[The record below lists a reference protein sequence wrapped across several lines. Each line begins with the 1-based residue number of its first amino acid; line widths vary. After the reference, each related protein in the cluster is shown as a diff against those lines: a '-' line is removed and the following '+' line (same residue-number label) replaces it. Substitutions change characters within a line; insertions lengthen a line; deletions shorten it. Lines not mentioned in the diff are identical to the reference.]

1 MGTTSSWTVILGLTA
16 ALTLLGGVSGAVAE
30 EDPWDQEEAVKLAK
44 QLADQV
50 GDIRVTMKKAAPGTV
65 GITKQRQFRLEED
78 LRLMRNSTRHLARQL
93 EAGKGREETLPT
105 AQRVGMFIRDARV
118 TASGWTPPKW
128 IETKID
134 SARNTLSDLAALY
147 GAELA
152 DVFRGTP
159 GPGAGS
165 SP

>member
-1 MGTTSSWTVILGLTA
+1 MGTTSYWTVILGLSA
-16 ALTLLGGVSGAVAE
+16 VLTLLGGVSGAVAD
-30 EDPWDQEEAVKLAK
+30 EDPWNQEQAVKLAK

-65 GITKQRQFRLEED
+65 GITKQKRYRLEED

-105 AQRVGMFIRDARV
+105 AQRVAMFIRDARV
-118 TASGWTPPKW
+118 DASGWTPPEW

-134 SARNTLSDLAALY
+134 SARSTLSELAALY
-147 GAELA
+147 GAELS
-152 DVFRGTP
+152 DVFRKTP
-159 GPGAGS
+159 DPRVGA